1 MTGGVPPPP
10 GSVLASSKI
19 ENREGLVGRKNS
31 DKGAVG
37 RRGAL
42 VRSCEAA
49 KILGVSREYVRQ
61 LVINKIM
68 PPRYLFNANSWRK
81 IYIFDR
87 KLVERFNDP
96 QQRRS
101 VKWKDPEKC
110 GWMTAV
116 ELSKTLKCNPDW
128 IHNATKKGFLE
139 PEIVISSGK
148 QLFRLYDKK
157 KVEEAMAKNVDRRS
171 GRKGHSEKTLQLMAR
186 IKSLHAKG
194 LNDSHIAI
202 KTKSTQPFI
211 SKLRKEMGLISN
223 ARIASAKRR
232 EERNKRR

>member
-1 MTGGVPPPP
+1 MG
-10 GSVLASSKI
+10 K
-19 ENREGLVGRKNS
+19 
-31 DKGAVG
+31 
-37 RRGAL
+37 RGAL

-61 LVINKIM
+61 LVINKIL

-96 QQRRS
+96 RQRHTIE
-101 VKWKDPEKC
+101 WTDPEKC
-110 GWMTAV
+110 NWMTAV
-116 ELSKTLKCNPDW
+116 ELSKILKCTPDW
-128 IHNATKKGFLE
+128 IHNATKKGFLQ

-157 KVEEAMAKNVDRRS
+157 RVEEAMTKNIDRRS
-171 GRKGHSEKTLQLMAR
+171 GRKGHSEKTLQLMAK

-194 LNDSHIAI
+194 LNDSHIAL

-211 SKLRKEMGLISN
+211 SKLRKELGLMSN
-223 ARIASAKRR
+223 ARIASAKKR
-232 EERNKRR
+232 EERNKKR

>member
-1 MTGGVPPPP
+1 
-10 GSVLASSKI
+10 VLSANAVSAGRKI
-19 ENREGLVGRKNS
+19 KNREGLVGRKDS
-31 DKGAVG
+31 DKGIMG
-37 RRGAL
+37 KKGAL

-61 LVINKIM
+61 MVLNKIL

-96 QQRRS
+96 RQRHTI
-101 VKWKDPEKC
+101 KWKEPEKC
-110 GWMTAV
+110 SWMTAV
-116 ELSKTLKCNPDW
+116 ELSKVLKCNADW
-128 IHNATKKGFLE
+128 IYNATKKGFLS
-139 PEIVISSGK
+139 PEIIITSSK
-148 QLFRLYDKK
+148 QQFRLYDKK
-157 KVEEAMAKNVDRRS
+157 KVEEAMTKNVDRRS
-171 GRKGHSEKTLQLMAR
+171 GRKGHSAKTLQLMEK
-186 IKSLHAKG
+186 IKSLHSKG

-211 SKLRKEMGLISN
+211 SKLRKEMGLVSN

-232 EERNKRR
+232 DERNKRR

>member
-1 MTGGVPPPP
+1 V
-10 GSVLASSKI
+10 S
-19 ENREGLVGRKNS
+19 RKVS
-31 DKGAVG
+31 DTDVKGK
-37 RRGAL
+37 RGAL

-61 LVINKIM
+61 LVLNKIL

-96 QQRRS
+96 RQRHS
-101 VKWKDPEKC
+101 IKWKDPEKC
-110 GWMTAV
+110 NWMTAI

-128 IHNATKKGFLE
+128 IYNATKKGFLA
-139 PEIVISSGK
+139 PEIIISSSK
-148 QLFRLYDKK
+148 QQFRLYDKK
-157 KVEEAMAKNVDRRS
+157 KVEEAMTKNIDRRS
-171 GRKGHSEKTLQLMAR
+171 GRKGHSVKTLQLMEK

-194 LNDSHIAI
+194 FNDSHIAI

-211 SKLRKEMGLISN
+211 SKLRKELGLMSN

>member
-1 MTGGVPPPP
+1 M
-10 GSVLASSKI
+10 
-19 ENREGLVGRKNS
+19 GRKDS
-31 DKGAVG
+31 DKGIKSKK
-37 RRGAL
+37 GAL

-61 LVINKIM
+61 MVLNKIL

-87 KLVERFNDP
+87 KLVDRFNDP
-96 QQRRS
+96 RQRHTI
-101 VKWKDPEKC
+101 KWKEPEKC
-110 GWMTAV
+110 SWMTAV
-116 ELSKTLKCNPDW
+116 ELSKVLKCNADW
-128 IHNATKKGFLE
+128 IYNATKKGFLS
-139 PEIVISSGK
+139 PEIVISSSK
-148 QLFRLYDKK
+148 QQFRLYDKK
-157 KVEEAMAKNVDRRS
+157 KVEDAMAKNMDRRS
-171 GRKGHSEKTLQLMAR
+171 GRKGHSAKTLQLMEK

-211 SKLRKEMGLISN
+211 SKLRKEMGLMSN

-232 EERNKRR
+232 EERNKKR

>member
-1 MTGGVPPPP
+1 V
-10 GSVLASSKI
+10 
-19 ENREGLVGRKNS
+19 GLKDS
-31 DKGAVG
+31 DKGIMG
-37 RRGAL
+37 KKGAL

-61 LVINKIM
+61 MVINKIL

-96 QQRRS
+96 RQRHTI
-101 VKWKDPEKC
+101 KWKDPEKC
-110 GWMTAV
+110 SWMTAV
-116 ELSKTLKCNPDW
+116 ELSKVLKCNADW
-128 IHNATKKGFLE
+128 IYNATKKGFLS
-139 PEIVISSGK
+139 PEIIITSSK
-148 QLFRLYDKK
+148 QQFRLYDKK

-171 GRKGHSEKTLQLMAR
+171 GRKGHSAKTLQLMEK
-186 IKSLHAKG
+186 IKSLHSKG

-211 SKLRKEMGLISN
+211 SKLRKEMGLVSN

>member
-1 MTGGVPPPP
+1 
-10 GSVLASSKI
+10 LAGCKI
-19 ENREGLVGRKNS
+19 KNREGLVGRKDS
-31 DKGAVG
+31 DKGVKG
-37 RRGAL
+37 KRGAL

-61 LVINKIM
+61 MVLNKIL

-87 KLVERFNDP
+87 KLVDRFNDP
-96 QQRRS
+96 RQRHTI
-101 VKWKDPEKC
+101 KWKEPEKC
-110 GWMTAV
+110 NWMTAV
-116 ELSKTLKCNPDW
+116 ELSKALKCNADW
-128 IHNATKKGFLE
+128 IYNATKKGFLS
-139 PEIVISSGK
+139 PEIVISSSK

-157 KVEEAMAKNVDRRS
+157 KVEEAMAKNMDRRS
-171 GRKGHSEKTLQLMAR
+171 GRKGHSAKTLQLMEK
-186 IKSLHAKG
+186 IKSLHTKG

-211 SKLRKEMGLISN
+211 SKLRKELGLMSN

>member
-1 MTGGVPPPP
+1 MGQ
-10 GSVLASSKI
+10 KD
-19 ENREGLVGRKNS
+19 S
-31 DKGAVG
+31 DKGVNG
-37 RRGAL
+37 KRGAL

-61 LVINKIM
+61 MVLNKIL

-96 QQRRS
+96 QQRHTI
-101 VKWKDPEKC
+101 KWKDPEKC
-110 GWMTAV
+110 SWMTAV
-116 ELSKTLKCNPDW
+116 ELSKVLKCNADW
-128 IHNATKKGFLE
+128 IYNATKKGFLS
-139 PEIVISSGK
+139 PEIIITSSK
-148 QLFRLYDKK
+148 QQFRLYDKK
-157 KVEEAMAKNVDRRS
+157 KVEEAMARNVDRRS
-171 GRKGHSEKTLQLMAR
+171 GRKGHSAKTLQLMDK
-186 IKSLHAKG
+186 IKRLHSKG

-211 SKLRKEMGLISN
+211 SKLRKEMGLMSN

-232 EERNKRR
+232 EERNKKK

>member
-1 MTGGVPPPP
+1 MSTHAI
-10 GSVLASSKI
+10 LADCKI
-19 ENREGLVGRKNS
+19 KNREGLVGRKDS
-31 DKGAVG
+31 DKGIMG
-37 RRGAL
+37 KKGAL

-61 LVINKIM
+61 MVINKIL

-96 QQRRS
+96 KQRHAI
-101 VKWKDPEKC
+101 KWKEPEKC
-110 GWMTAV
+110 NWMTAV
-116 ELSKTLKCNPDW
+116 ELSKALKCNADW
-128 IHNATKKGFLE
+128 IYNATKKGFLS
-139 PEIVISSGK
+139 PEIIITSSK
-148 QLFRLYDKK
+148 QQFRLYDKK

-171 GRKGHSEKTLQLMAR
+171 GRKGHSAKTLQLMEK
-186 IKSLHAKG
+186 IKSLHSKG

-211 SKLRKEMGLISN
+211 SKLRKEMGLVSN